1 MSKFN
6 QKAILLAALLQVQ
19 KEGRTPTEGI
29 CFNVEMA
36 TFSTQ
41 GADDL
46 AILRIMTSIWSTW
59 PEFSGSSA
67 YPVPYI
73 QDGEDCDPVRAYHA
87 VDDKWTDQ
95 YGASRKR
102 LLAFLIAQLQKDT
115 EL

>member
-6 QKAILLAALLQVQ
+6 QKAILLAALLKIQ
-19 KEGRTPTEGI
+19 KEVLTPNAGI

-46 AILRIMTSIWSTW
+46 AMLGIMSRIWNTW
-59 PEFSGSSA
+59 PEFSGKNE

-73 QDGEDCDPVRAYHA
+73 QDGEPCDPVRAYTTI
-87 VDDKWTDQ
+87 DNQWTDQ
-95 YGASRKR
+95 YGEARKR